1 MRSSV
6 CAQFADRSTSSGGGE
21 TAGTAG
27 DSAGT
32 GAATAG
38 GAVAVESE
46 GPAPPCVESRKRD
59 NQRETREIL
68 GKCLIMNEMSVVGQA
83 IEPCGSS
90 TTRLPGYIEL
100 FHRSHVVQPPHG
112 HCMRSGPQFL

>member
-1 MRSSV
+1 MAIGQNEPALGVDDEPGRLRRGVPLRIERPHAVDLNRDHAGGDALESV

-38 GAVAVESE
+38 GGVAVESE
-46 GPAPPCVESRKRD
+46 GPAQPCVESRTRD
-59 NQRETREIL
+59 NQSELRDIL
-68 GKCLIMNEMSVVGQA
+68 GNCLK
-83 IEPCGSS
+83 
-90 TTRLPGYIEL
+90 
-100 FHRSHVVQPPHG
+100 
-112 HCMRSGPQFL
+112 